1 MVLKTMKSVLIKGY
15 DNIGFLMLT
24 NLLFIAVSA
33 LIVTIPVTVLALS
46 ALTRDLVN
54 GKIPDVKGH
63 LKQTI
68 TYFVKGGL
76 VALLSVIITVVL
88 VVDCYF
94 LLTIRRGYPWVSH
107 LLLGFVLCLLA
118 IWLLMQIYLIPM
130 FLSQNLVLAQ
140 TFKKVLLL
148 VLDNFILSLA
158 FGGLFLAIIGLMMV
172 TGVGPFLLLF
182 SLLFLIQ
189 NQIFVNVMGKYHGQ
203 YSTG

>member
-1 MVLKTMKSVLIKGY
+1 MRSVLIKGY

-24 NLLFIAVSA
+24 NLLFVVSSA
-33 LIVTIPVTVLALS
+33 LIITIPVTVLTLS
-46 ALTRDLVN
+46 ALTRDLID

-63 LKQTI
+63 LKQAKRYFLRGGFLTLFSCMI
-68 TYFVKGGL
+68 TG
-76 VALLSVIITVVL
+76 VL
-88 VVDCYF
+88 VTDCYF

-107 LLLGFVLCLLA
+107 LLLGFILCLLA
-118 IWLLMQIYLIPM
+118 IWLLMQIYMIPM

-140 TFKKVLLL
+140 TIKKAFLL
-148 VLDNFILSLA
+148 VLDNFIPSFA

-172 TGVGPFLLLF
+172 TGVGPLLLLF
-182 SLLFLIQ
+182 SLLFLMQ

>member
-1 MVLKTMKSVLIKGY
+1 MLLKTMKSVLIKGY

-94 LLTIRRGYPWVSH
+94 LLNIRRGYPWVSH

>member
-15 DNIGFLMLT
+15 DNIGFLMLI
-24 NLLFIAVSA
+24 NLLFIAASA
-33 LIVTIPVTVLALS
+33 LIITIPVTVLTLS
-46 ALTRDLVN
+46 ALTRDLVD
-54 GKIPDVKGH
+54 GKIPDVKGQ
-63 LKQTI
+63 LKQAI

-76 VALLSVIITVVL
+76 LALLSVIITVVL

-94 LLTIRRGYPWVSH
+94 LLNIRRGYPWVSH

-118 IWLLMQIYLIPM
+118 IWLLMQIYIIPM
-130 FLSQNLVLAQ
+130 FFSQNLVLAQ
-140 TFKKVLLL
+140 TFKKTFLL
-148 VLDNFILSLA
+148 VLDNFIPSLA

-182 SLLFLIQ
+182 SLLFLMQ